1 VTGAEEETKG
11 QGLEGWVYRGTF
23 YLNFVQILMLSKEF

>member
-1 VTGAEEETKG
+1 MYKFAAAGAEEGTKG

-23 YLNFVQILMLSKEF
+23 QANFV